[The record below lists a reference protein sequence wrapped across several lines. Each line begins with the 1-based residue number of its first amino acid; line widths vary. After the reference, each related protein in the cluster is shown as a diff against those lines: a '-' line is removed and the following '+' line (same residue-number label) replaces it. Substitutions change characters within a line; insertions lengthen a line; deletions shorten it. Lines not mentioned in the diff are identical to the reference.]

1 MDHVER
7 TGRGQTPDQTS
18 LVELESQFDFDFEDD
33 QLVKEAMYS
42 IQTLTD
48 AVLAHFESRLGVNN
62 NADVSNLFPH
72 HFQNR

>member
-42 IQTLTD
+42 IQTWEYPK
-48 AVLAHFESRLGVNN
+48 VCVN
-62 NADVSNLFPH
+62 L
-72 HFQNR
+72 